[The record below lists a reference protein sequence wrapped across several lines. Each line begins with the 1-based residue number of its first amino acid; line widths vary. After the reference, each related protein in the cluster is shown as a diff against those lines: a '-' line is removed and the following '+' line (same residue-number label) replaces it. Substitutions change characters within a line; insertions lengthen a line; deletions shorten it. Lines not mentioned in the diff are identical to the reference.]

1 MGNVAKQ
8 KGAIFSGTV
17 FYLDHH
23 VRFLPRVG
31 NKMTETFNAL
41 KTFLERFYNITA

>member
-1 MGNVAKQ
+1 MDNVGKT
-8 KGAIFSGTV
+8 KYNIFGTV
-17 FYLDHH
+17 FH